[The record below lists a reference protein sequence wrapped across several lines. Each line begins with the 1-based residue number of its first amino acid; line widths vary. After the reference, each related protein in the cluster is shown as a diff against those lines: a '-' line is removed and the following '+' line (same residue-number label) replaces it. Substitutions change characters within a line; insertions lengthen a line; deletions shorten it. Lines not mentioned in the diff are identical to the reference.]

1 MAWHQGN
8 SLTLIS
14 VACTVLSLVGC
25 SSLRSTETQASFGTS
40 PTAPQSQVTNVA
52 STDNKTFNE
61 KQQQRIASFE
71 APVKIDY
78 NAAVPVPRIDN
89 QLITTNG
96 EPENEALQRLLLD
109 PPRDPNQLRGLR
121 FVILATDGVE
131 ELELTVPYKFIQ
143 ERGGTVHL
151 VAPGYQPRHARLG
164 SAYPE
169 KQRQTH
175 IMTVRWMENA
185 GWFPV
190 DRWLSDVKVDEYD
203 ALIVP
208 GGTWNPDLLRTNPA
222 VLQFVRNFYQSG
234 KLTTSIC
241 HGPWVLVSAGV
252 LKGKRATSNWPIR
265 DDIRNAG
272 AVVIDQPVVVDG
284 NLITSRHPID
294 LPQYMEAITNQA
306 QKRRNAAQF

>member
-14 VACTVLSLVGC
+14 VACAALGLVGC
-25 SSLRSTETQASFGTS
+25 SSLQSAKTQSSFGTG
-40 PTAPQSQVTNVA
+40 PNAPQAQVTNVA
-52 STDNKTFNE
+52 STDNKTFN
-61 KQQQRIASFE
+61 KDQQQRIANFE

-109 PPRDPNQLRGLR
+109 PPCDPNQLRGLR
-121 FVILATDGVE
+121 FIILATDGVE

-151 VAPGYQPRHARLG
+151 VAPRYQPRHARLG

-175 IMTVRWMENA
+175 IMTVRWMDNA

-190 DRWLSDVKVDEYD
+190 DRWL
-203 ALIVP
+203 
-208 GGTWNPDLLRTNPA
+208 N
-222 VLQFVRNFYQSG
+222 
-234 KLTTSIC
+234 
-241 HGPWVLVSAGV
+241 
-252 LKGKRATSNWPIR
+252 
-265 DDIRNAG
+265 G
-272 AVVIDQPVVVDG
+272 A
-284 NLITSRHPID
+284 
-294 LPQYMEAITNQA
+294 
-306 QKRRNAAQF
+306 